1 MDPIA
6 PSITFFDKEGKGR
19 VNYIGNLVPE
29 KVFYPTPGLW
39 FSNQNDEVQL
49 ALFQAFEKQPYP
61 TDEEIEELSRSVDA
75 PSIKVI
81 HSFYRNMQQYNQ
93 QQQQQ

>member
-1 MDPIA
+1 VLADPLVEKKKRFFFRISPYTSTPLKETEFLVFLSCSNLPMDPLA

-39 FSNQNDEVQL
+39 FSNQSDEVC
-49 ALFQAFEKQPYP
+49 
-61 TDEEIEELSRSVDA
+61 R
-75 PSIKVI
+75 
-81 HSFYRNMQQYNQ
+81 FYS
-93 QQQQQ
+93 

>member
-1 MDPIA
+1 VIIKKGTSKKNASFPNSLRKKEFWFLVYQSYWNSPMDPIA

-39 FSNQNDEVQL
+39 FSNQNDEVCS
-49 ALFQAFEKQPYP
+49 LFLNTKSSEA
-61 TDEEIEELSRSVDA
+61 
-75 PSIKVI
+75 
-81 HSFYRNMQQYNQ
+81 M
-93 QQQQQ
+93 